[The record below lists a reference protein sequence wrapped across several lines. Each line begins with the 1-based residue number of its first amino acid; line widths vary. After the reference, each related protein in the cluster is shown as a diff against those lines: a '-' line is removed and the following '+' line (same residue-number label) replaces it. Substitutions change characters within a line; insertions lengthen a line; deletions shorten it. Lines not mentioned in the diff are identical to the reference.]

1 MERSQLIAQ
10 IKTFIFF
17 GFIRISLHNY
27 MYMNSEREF
36 QYYCFVVAK
45 QFSIRSWLLFG
56 TVDTLIEPWHLSKE
70 TFEEKKKLVNCPII
84 TIFASNKWDI
94 FSLPLKVISPVH
106 VACCLFS
113 CRSETSKSWLVIVF
127 REKCSERD
135 IK

>member
-1 MERSQLIAQ
+1 MEKSQLIAQ

-45 QFSIRSWLLFG
+45 QFSIPGFYSVRLTHLLNH
-56 TVDTLIEPWHLSKE
+56 DIYPRKHLKR
-70 TFEEKKKLVNCPII
+70 KKKLVNCPII

>member
-36 QYYCFVVAK
+36 QYHCFVDVVAK
-45 QFSIRSWLLFG
+45 QFSIPGFYSVRL
-56 TVDTLIEPWHLSKE
+56 THYLSKE

>member
-10 IKTFIFF
+10 IKTFIFL

-45 QFSIRSWLLFG
+45 QFSIPGFYSVRLTHLLNH
-56 TVDTLIEPWHLSKE
+56 DIYPRKHLKR
-70 TFEEKKKLVNCPII
+70 KKKLVNCPII

>member
-45 QFSIRSWLLFG
+45 QFSIPGFYSVRLTHLLNH
-56 TVDTLIEPWHLSKE
+56 DIYPRKHLK
-70 TFEEKKKLVNCPII
+70 KKKLVNCPII

>member
-1 MERSQLIAQ
+1 MDRSQLIAQ

-45 QFSIRSWLLFG
+45 QFSIPGFYSVRLTHLLNHDIYPRKHLKRKKNWL
-56 TVDTLIEPWHLSKE
+56 TVQLLQYLPPT
-70 TFEEKKKLVNCPII
+70 NG
-84 TIFASNKWDI
+84 IF

>member
-10 IKTFIFF
+10 IKTFIFL

-45 QFSIRSWLLFG
+45 QFSIPGFYSVRLTHLLNH
-56 TVDTLIEPWHLSKE
+56 DIYPRKHLKR
-70 TFEEKKKLVNCPII
+70 KKKLVNCPII
-84 TIFASNKWDI
+84 TIFASNKWNI

>member
-10 IKTFIFF
+10 IKTFIFL

-36 QYYCFVVAK
+36 QYYIVLSLLSNFLFLA
-45 QFSIRSWLLFG
+45 FIRYG
-56 TVDTLIEPWHLSKE
+56 WHTYWTM
-70 TFEEKKKLVNCPII
+70 TFIQGNIWREKKLVNCPII

>member
-36 QYYCFVVAK
+36 QYHCFVVAK
-45 QFSIRSWLLFG
+45 QFSIPGFYSVRLTHLLNH
-56 TVDTLIEPWHLSKE
+56 DIYPRKHLKR
-70 TFEEKKKLVNCPII
+70 KKKLVNCPII
-84 TIFASNKWDI
+84 TIFASNKWDF

>member
-45 QFSIRSWLLFG
+45 QFSIPGFYSVRLTHLLNHDIYPRKHLKRKKNWLTVQLLQYLPPTNGIFFLF
-56 TVDTLIEPWHLSKE
+56 PSK
-70 TFEEKKKLVNCPII
+70 
-84 TIFASNKWDI
+84 
-94 FSLPLKVISPVH
+94 
-106 VACCLFS
+106 
-113 CRSETSKSWLVIVF
+113 
-127 REKCSERD
+127 
-135 IK
+135 